1 MIKKIKF
8 VSLSLLCIV
17 FAFYSCKSL
26 NYKKEEDLKTIKM
39 PFEESDYRDN
49 SSQFYSI
56 QNAVGENMNLNRSR
70 ALTAAKADL
79 SGKIK
84 TIMGNL
90 ANQELEFT
98 NGNERESFDQKSTS
112 ISQQSMSKILKVD
125 SKTLRQKDGK
135 KYDYWVVYTVELD
148 DVVAL
153 INANDLGFIVN
164 NETMFKELS
173 INAATQ

>member
-1 MIKKIKF
+1 
-8 VSLSLLCIV
+8 
-17 FAFYSCKSL
+17 
-26 NYKKEEDLKTIKM
+26 M

-90 ANQELEFT
+90 ANQELEFN

>member
-1 MIKKIKF
+1 
-8 VSLSLLCIV
+8 
-17 FAFYSCKSL
+17 
-26 NYKKEEDLKTIKM
+26 
-39 PFEESDYRDN
+39 
-49 SSQFYSI
+49 
-56 QNAVGENMNLNRSR
+56 
-70 ALTAAKADL
+70 
-79 SGKIK
+79 
-84 TIMGNL
+84 
-90 ANQELEFT
+90 
-98 NGNERESFDQKSTS
+98 
-112 ISQQSMSKILKVD
+112 MSKILKVD

>member
-1 MIKKIKF
+1 MINKIKLLTI
-8 VSLSLLCIV
+8 SLFCIS
-17 FAFYSCKSL
+17 FTFYSCKSL
-26 NYKKEEDLKTIKM
+26 NYKKEEDLKSIKM
-39 PFEESDYRDN
+39 PFEESDFQDN
-49 SSQFYSI
+49 TSQFYSI

-84 TIMGNL
+84 TVMGNI
-90 ANQELEFT
+90 ANQELEFN

-112 ISQQSMSKILKVD
+112 ISQQSMAKILKVD

-164 NETMFKELS
+164 NETMFKEIS
-173 INAATQ
+173 NNAATE